1 MADVILLRFGKIKSA
16 AHRRALL
23 QQLRD
28 AARAAVPQDQPRYRV
43 GTLKHNRFKVEL
55 PGGEGTVDAE
65 GAMFD
70 LDEPD
75 FSTISLVF
83 ALAKTG
89 GMVMIEGGPSTVLFD
104 RAQSK
109 TLPLEFRR
117 PKPVVCTSVAHLAR
131 TFGLSTK
138 QPARAEPKLGKK
150 HQWSHDHDNRY
161 LGRLPGLTEQRN
173 VKHLFIE
180 TRPGEGLEHLLKDF
194 PRFVRALKKQGNSV
208 PEGGGLSSMAVH
220 KELRLPG
227 GEIFIPLDVTGYSSR
242 ANTDHLVQP
251 NIEAW
256 LAIAR
261 AFCRKTKRKT
271 GIIVKCKTFVLDGG
285 QRYPLSRLKSR
296 TAPDDEA
303 IHLGRARSI
312 K

>member
-1 MADVILLRFGKIKSA
+1 MADVILLRFGEIKSA
-16 AHRRALL
+16 ARHRALL

-28 AARAAVPQDQPRYRV
+28 AARAALPQDQPHYRV

-75 FSTISLVF
+75 FWTLSLVF

-89 GMVMIEGGPSTVLFD
+89 GMVMVEGGPSTVLFE
-104 RAQSK
+104 RTQSK
-109 TLPLEFRR
+109 TLPPEFRR

-131 TFGLSTK
+131 MFGVSTK
-138 QPARAEPKLGKK
+138 QPVRAEPKLGKK
-150 HQWSHDHDNRY
+150 HQWSRDHDNRY
-161 LGRLPGLTEQRN
+161 LGRLPGLTEERN
-173 VKHLFIE
+173 VKQLFIE
-180 TRPGEGLEHLLKDF
+180 TRAGEGLEHLLKDF
-194 PRFVRALKKQGNSV
+194 PRFVRALKKQGESV

-227 GEIFIPLDVTGYSSR
+227 GEVFIPLDVTGYSWR
-242 ANTDHLVQP
+242 ANTEHLIQP

-256 LAIAR
+256 LGIAR
-261 AFCRKTKRKT
+261 AFCRTTKRQT
-271 GIIVKCKTFVLDGG
+271 GMIVKGKTFVLDGG
-285 QRYPLSRLKSR
+285 RRYPLSRLESR
-296 TAPDDEA
+296 TAPDDLTINKA
-303 IHLGRARSI
+303 RAPLD
-312 K
+312 